1 MKNKLMRKKY
11 ISLMAQKFNGF
22 PMDWPLQVGESEEN
36 KEQSKGWKRSPTTR
50 VKAACWKNLHTY
62 QMGGESRPYPKQ
74 SGDTKVPQRGGAR
87 TRAAKERSQRAGF
100 LAIESDGPADLTLKL
115 LILAGDVETNP
126 GPKKRTVRD
135 RPTKNLLMGDSIIK
149 PIENNESWNV
159 RAVHGGTP
167 EDLRDWLLN
176 EPDMLNGADNIAI
189 LIGGNSVCSKR
200 NRKPIADPEW
210 TTEQIFGLV
219 ADLKRANVASI
230 KVLGVPKRSCKKDMK
245 ERDQASTSD
254 GTPPT
259 KKAKNNLP
267 KKKEACK
274 PGENNSISEI
284 NDVLRES
291 GDKYGY
297 KFVGVGNELASE
309 SCFSEDG
316 VHLSRTGACHL
327 AKILRKSCL

>member
-1 MKNKLMRKKY
+1 MRE
-11 ISLMAQKFNGF
+11 ISRLIEQEDGTQDEYSSLFGF

-87 TRAAKERSQRAGF
+87 TRAAEERSQRAGF

-176 EPDMLNGADNIAI
+176 EPDMLNGADNVAI

-245 ERDQASTSD
+245 ERDLASTSD
-254 GTPPT
+254 GPPPT

-267 KKKEACK
+267 KKKHVNLGRTTPSVRSTMYCAKAATNMGTSSLVWEMSWH
-274 PGENNSISEI
+274 PN
-284 NDVLRES
+284 R
-291 GDKYGY
+291 
-297 KFVGVGNELASE
+297 AS
-309 SCFSEDG
+309 
-316 VHLSRTGACHL
+316 VRTVYT
-327 AKILRKSCL
+327 

>member
-1 MKNKLMRKKY
+1 
-11 ISLMAQKFNGF
+11 
-22 PMDWPLQVGESEEN
+22 MDWPLQVGESEEN

-87 TRAAKERSQRAGF
+87 TRAAKERSQGAGF
-100 LAIESDGPADLTLKL
+100 LAIESDGPADLALKL
-115 LILAGDVETNP
+115 LILAGDVESNP
-126 GPKKRTVRD
+126 GPKRTVSD
-135 RPTKNLLMGDSIIK
+135 RPTRNLLMGDSIIK

-159 RAVHGGTP
+159 RAVHGGGP

-176 EPDMLNGADNIAI
+176 EPDMLNGADNVAI
-189 LIGGNSVCSKR
+189 MIGGNSVCSRVWKP
-200 NRKPIADPEW
+200 NQKPIADAEW

-230 KVLGVPKRSCKKDMK
+230 KVLGVPKRSCKKDM
-245 ERDQASTSD
+245 DQASTSD
-254 GTPPT
+254 GPPPA
-259 KKAKNNLP
+259 KKNNLP

-284 NDVLRES
+284 NDILRKS
-291 GDKYGY
+291 GDEHGY
-297 KFVGVGNELASE
+297 KFVGVGLELASE
-309 SCFSEDG
+309 HCFSEDG